1 MTSCL
6 SWAAATWLGG
16 NFATLCGRRRD
27 GELRTS
33 RGSSGE
39 NWGEGVK
46 EKVGENDKFV
56 LPRSLLLLCTEE
68 KKSGPKKLLAAN

>member
-1 MTSCL
+1 VTSCL

-39 NWGEGVK
+39 NLGEGVK
-46 EKVGENDKFV
+46 EKFGENDKFV
-56 LPRSLLLLCTEE
+56 SSPQPSSLHCREE
-68 KKSGPKKLLAAN
+68 VGAKRIIGSK